1 MVSLNIEIKK
11 LTLLQKMN
19 RWLFLALA
27 LLALALVA
35 TAEDDP
41 CDSDPKSFCD
51 CSLPPKGTFTIVLCG
66 IELELWLGGATV
78 TLTELR
84 LNYNVAPTRT
94 GHPCTTLDA
103 FP

>member
-1 MVSLNIEIKK
+1 MD
-11 LTLLQKMN
+11 

-35 TAEDDP
+35 NAEDDP
-41 CDSDPKSFCD
+41 CDSDPESFCD
-51 CSLPPKGTFTIVLCG
+51 CSLPPKGTFSPLSLCG
-66 IELELWLGGATV
+66 IELWLGGATFAQ
-78 TLTELR
+78 TELR
-84 LNYNVAPTRT
+84 LNHNVASSRT